1 MVKTK
6 LFVHGH
12 VQGVGFRYYAQTK
25 AIHRNIKGFA
35 KNMDN
40 GSVEIVAEGETR
52 QLEAFIDDMKKGSPL
67 AKVKDIEQTE
77 CSEEETFSAFD
88 IRY

>member
-1 MVKTK
+1 MKTK

-12 VQGVGFRYYAQTK
+12 VQGVGFRYYAQTM
-25 AIHRNIKGFA
+25 AIQHNIKGWA

-40 GSVEIVAEGETR
+40 GSVEIVADGEGK
-52 QLEAFIDDMKKGSPL
+52 QVASFIEKMKTGSPL
-67 AKVKDIEQTE
+67 AQVENIEQTDYE
-77 CSEEETFSAFD
+77 SDEALSAFD